1 MSSLFSDYIPTGP
14 GKQPAKVRGGERE
27 DDDDDNVSP
36 SGSWTGVESANTASP
51 VRYGRCVALVNDL
64 GALCCGRIGNNGNV
78 FCGAVGSKGCPTSHE
93 NKVSVLEARK
103 ATGAA
108 ALYYMSRSSAKIKLS
123 VDPMLDAANLDTM
136 EIEGLLQANFG
147 DQGEWMHEVEARTQ
161 ALLTG
166 VSLAIARSTVKKPA
180 VFNKMDDDE
189 DMEDVTHGL
198 TDMFNQAALD
208 SPERASDKKPA
219 AIEPKEEG
227 WLTLVDKQIEAW
239 MSSANQKLKEDVKD
253 LTTKYQMLCTQ
264 VGSPSAHLARAGQSI
279 WEAIEDTGAPDL
291 MKAVQDPVKLKALQ
305 EAVFQNQDF
314 KKYLK
319 STKDTVQ
326 SITDRIS
333 NLELANANQST
344 APATATSLFDS
355 FHVGVSAPSPAAAPN
370 GDTLAV
376 LAQKVADLERAKN
389 GNSSRGEIT
398 VVFKDQVFTSPRDV
412 RSVFRMSSTSTSL
425 VRPSMV
431 YDAYI
436 LFDLVADRVFGYP
449 DERKFSPDK
458 AHKLNR
464 SVKDLLHIQSSTLS
478 GLPNFFDGSKSSK
491 IFMDGSIKGSKAS
504 VFSNIKSH
512 DIWGPMGTPDNCV
525 RVAAERALDSIK
537 LEYLNNPREGL
548 DASVTVLLDAML
560 VRSVEFVKAVF
571 FFLSNEYATL
581 KLYFSEGD
589 KCWNFL
595 CNCVKQVFS
604 SEFHVAR
611 SVSSSADHMNCD
623 GTNVNVIWTALR
635 TISIQEDFLRVGF
648 ENHSG
653 LSSAYSRF
661 MLTHMPN
668 KAVTKLQTEMES
680 TVKKVKGMED
690 KLIKVE
696 SLANSALSKA
706 AAAGGKKKK
715 EGGS

>member
-1 MSSLFSDYIPTGP
+1 
-14 GKQPAKVRGGERE
+14 
-27 DDDDDNVSP
+27 
-36 SGSWTGVESANTASP
+36 
-51 VRYGRCVALVNDL
+51 
-64 GALCCGRIGNNGNV
+64 
-78 FCGAVGSKGCPTSHE
+78 
-93 NKVSVLEARK
+93 
-103 ATGAA
+103 
-108 ALYYMSRSSAKIKLS
+108 MSRSSTKVKLS

-136 EIEGLLQANFG
+136 EIAGLLQANFK
-147 DQGEWMHEVEARTQ
+147 DQGDWMHEVEARTE

-180 VFNKMDDDE
+180 VFSKMDDEE
-189 DMEDVTHGL
+189 DMEDVAHGL
-198 TDMFNQAALD
+198 TDMFNNAALN
-208 SPERASDKKPA
+208 SPERVSDQKPA

-239 MSSANQKLKEDVKD
+239 MSSANQKLEKDVED

-264 VGSPSAHLARAGQSI
+264 V
-279 WEAIEDTGAPDL
+279 
-291 MKAVQDPVKLKALQ
+291 VQDPVKLKDLQ

-333 NLELANANQST
+333 KLELANANRST

-355 FHVGVSAPSPAAAPN
+355 FHVGVAAPPPAAAPN
-370 GDTLAV
+370 GDTLAK

-412 RSVFRMSSTSTSL
+412 RSAFRMSPTSTSL

-458 AHKLNR
+458 AHRLNR

-491 IFMDGSIKGSKAS
+491 IFMDGSIKGSKAR

-512 DIWGPMGTPDNCV
+512 EIWGPMGTPNNCV

-571 FFLSNEYATL
+571 LFLSNEYETL

-611 SVSSSADHMNCD
+611 AVSSSADHMNCD

-668 KAVTKLQTEMES
+668 KAVTKLQTEMEG
-680 TVKKVKGMED
+680 TVKKVKAIEE
-690 KLIKVE
+690 KLTKVE
-696 SLANSALSKA
+696 GLANSAISKA
-706 AAAGGKKKK
+706 AAAGGGKKKK
-715 EGGS
+715 EI